1 MERATEARYDWL
13 EVEGIMSKGYGVV
26 SKKVMCDRSLTIDA
40 KCVYAYLCS
49 HEGGTRAV
57 DPYAIQE
64 HLGMGRRR
72 AVEAVSQLESY
83 MASAAVREPAAAVA
97 RG

>member
-1 MERATEARYDWL
+1 MERATEARCDWL

-26 SKKVMCDRSLTIDA
+26 SKKVMCDGSLTIDA

-57 DPYAIQE
+57 DPSAIQE

-72 AVEAVSQLESY
+72 TVEAVSELERY
-83 MASAAVREPAAAVA
+83 MALAAARNPAAPAS